1 MSLEP
6 EAFREVMGRLAGGV
20 TVVTALGG
28 DGLPRGFTAT
38 AVCSVSLVPPLVL
51 VCVGTDANTPGA
63 IREAG
68 RYALSFLHSEDTASA
83 DRFAGSKGRK
93 FEGVEWVVAPGGSP
107 LLPGVLAWVEC
118 DVERE
123 VDAGDH
129 TIFIG
134 RVTAAAIESATG
146 SPLVHFGGRY
156 HTVASLEE

>member
-6 EAFREVMGRLAGGV
+6 ETFREVMGRLAGGV

-51 VCVGTDANTPGA
+51 VCVGRAANTPGA

-68 RYALSFLHSEDTASA
+68 RYALNFLRSGDAASA
-83 DRFAGSKGRK
+83 DRFAGSKGKK
-93 FEGVEWVVAPGGSP
+93 FAGVEWVDAPGGSP
-107 LLPGVLAWVEC
+107 ILPGVLAWVEC
-118 DVERE
+118 EVERE
-123 VDAGDH
+123 LEAGDH

-134 RVTAAAIESATG
+134 RVTAAAIQSAQEN
-146 SPLVHFGGRY
+146 PLVHFGGRY
-156 HTVASLEE
+156 HTVAGLDE